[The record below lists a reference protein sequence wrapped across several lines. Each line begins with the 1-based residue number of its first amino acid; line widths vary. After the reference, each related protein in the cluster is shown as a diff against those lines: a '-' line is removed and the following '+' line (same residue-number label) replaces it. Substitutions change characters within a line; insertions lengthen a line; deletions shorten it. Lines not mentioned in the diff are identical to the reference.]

1 MGDSGLD
8 PKGAAV
14 PDKSREEGQARDD
27 LREEL
32 ADLDRAGLNLR
43 SILDSMSDGVVVADK
58 EGRFV
63 EFNRA
68 AERILGVGQ
77 IEAPPTEWAREYGL
91 FLSDQKTVW
100 PMDRLPL
107 VRAIQ
112 GEDVNLER
120 MYVCRRGSAE
130 GRWIS
135 VNARP
140 LRDPSG
146 AIAGGVAVFRDI
158 TDFVRSER
166 TIRNLSNAV
175 EEAADPV
182 FMTDRQGQF
191 VYVNP
196 AFEKVTGYSRDDVAG
211 RTPRI
216 LKSGQH
222 DAAFYKNMW
231 DTILG
236 GDVFRGSTV
245 NRRKSGE
252 LFHAE
257 QTITPIRDEH
267 GRIFQFVAIV
277 KDLTERRQAQAQEI
291 EMDLA
296 ATVQER
302 LYPQSVPGLNNCDI
316 AGATFPAT
324 TLCGDYFDYL
334 TLKDRAL
341 GIVLGDVTGHGLG
354 PALVMAE
361 TRAYLRSLALELTDL
376 GQILTR
382 INDILKED
390 LLDSAYVALI
400 MVQLDPESRYLSY
413 CNAGHLAGYLLTSAG
428 GVKAVL
434 RAKQLP
440 LGLFAEQQYACSERI
455 ALEPG
460 DMLLLFTDG
469 IVETESGVGD
479 EFGQERVLQ
488 IAREH
493 RNESSQAIID
503 YIFTAAR
510 EYAGGQD
517 QVDDMTIVVCKVGQ

>member
-1 MGDSGLD
+1 MGNSGMD

-14 PDKSREEGQARDD
+14 PDKSRDDEKARDD
-27 LREEL
+27 LREEV

-63 EFNRA
+63 EFNRP

-77 IEAPPTEWAREYGL
+77 IEVPPAEWAREYGL
-91 FLSDQKTVW
+91 FLPDQKTLW

-107 VRAIQ
+107 MRAIQ

-120 MYVCRRGSAE
+120 MYVRQRASAE

-140 LRDPSG
+140 LRDSSG

-158 TDFVRSER
+158 TDRVESER

-175 EEAADPV
+175 EEVADPV

-196 AFEKVTGYSRDDVAG
+196 AFEKVTGYSRDDVVG

-222 DAAFYKNMW
+222 EAAFYKNMW
-231 DTILG
+231 DTILE

-245 NRRKSGE
+245 NRKKSGE
-252 LFHAE
+252 FFHAE
-257 QTITPIRDEH
+257 QTITPIRDEN

-291 EMDLA
+291 EMELA

-302 LYPQSVPGLNNCDI
+302 LYPKSVPALEKFDI

-324 TLCGDYFDYL
+324 ALCGDYFDYL
-334 TLKDRAL
+334 NLRDGAL
-341 GIVLGDVTGHGLG
+341 GVVLGDVSGHGLG
-354 PALVMAE
+354 SALVMAE
-361 TRAYLRSLALELTDL
+361 TRAYLRSLASDRADL
-376 GQILTR
+376 GEILTR
-382 INDILKED
+382 INDILLGD
-390 LLDSAYVALI
+390 LPNSAFVALI
-400 MVQLDPESRYLSY
+400 LVQLDPESRYLSY
-413 CNAGHLAGYLLTSAG
+413 CNAGHLAGYLLTNAS

-434 RAKQLP
+434 RSTHLP
-440 LGLFAEQQYACSERI
+440 LGMFADRQWTCSERV

-469 IVETESGVGD
+469 VTETENAVGNH
-479 EFGQERVLQ
+479 FGQERVLE

-493 RNESSQAIID
+493 RNKSSQAIIQH
-503 YIFTAAR
+503 IFTAAR
-510 EYAGGQD
+510 DYAGGQE
-517 QVDDMTIVVCKVGQ
+517 QEDDMTIVVCKVGQ